1 MRFLVL
7 ASFILAIG
15 CATLVAEGP
24 SILSESEFAAAT
36 VNDRFVVCRVA
47 VRAPCGLSLS
57 HCGTEHERY
66 ECVTDAVIVDLALAR
81 K

>member
-1 MRFLVL
+1 MKLLVS
-7 ASFILAIG
+7 SFTLLAIG

-57 HCGTEHERY
+57 HCGTKHERY
-66 ECVTDAVIVDLALAR
+66 ECVRDAVIVDLSLAR
-81 K
+81 R